1 MAGRKIQPRDS
12 KGRFRKADYE
22 GDLFIHVDHKRVQIK
37 GGNSILLDR
46 KPRSDKPED
55 LDDWLRRRNYQ
66 EQHKYY
72 REARKAQLEL
82 QLSNDLRNIDA
93 PTKSIYLSSDDVH
106 KSWREKLKEF
116 EAKNEAKKL
125 HIDEYNPKI
134 EREAYLKATNKEFLA
149 YDEKQHRGIIA
160 LFREA
165 NKKIAQIEEDFGIQ
179 LGKGFH
185 LYPSDNLDR
194 LQKKIDKALEIT
206 DDEYL
211 DKLAATYKF
220 DFISNFANHVEG
232 EDFEEFVAAVTALDD
247 LTFLKTLQKYKIDY
261 LAYALDSILTN
272 EKYEGIL
279 ESVRVVT
286 QISKL
291 AKEGKV

>member
-1 MAGRKIQPRDS
+1 MASRKIQPRDS

-22 GDLFIHVDHKRVQIK
+22 GNLFIHVDHKRIQIK

-46 KPRSDKPED
+46 KPKSDKPED
-55 LDDWLRRRNYQ
+55 LDDWLRRRRYQ

-116 EAKNEAKKL
+116 EAKNEGKKL

-134 EREAYLKATNKEFLA
+134 EREAYKKAANKDFLD
-149 YDEKQHRGIIA
+149 YDEKQHKGIIA
-160 LFREA
+160 LFTEA
-165 NKKIAQIEEDFGIQ
+165 NEKIAQIEEDFGIQ
-179 LGKGFH
+179 IGKGFH
-185 LYPSDNLDR
+185 IYPSDNLDR

-211 DKLAATYKF
+211 NKLAATYKF

-279 ESVRVVT
+279 ESIRVVT